1 MFPPVI
7 AGDRVFVAHLPG
19 LVSAFAVADGAKLW
33 SADLRPE
40 APLLVDGDR
49 VLVSAG
55 EAIHAHRAS
64 DGAVLWRAPTGTVT
78 VRPIAREGWVVAT
91 ADGKLTAL
99 RAEDGTSVWT
109 RDVAY
114 LRQPPAISGN
124 TLIAA
129 YADGWIRSHDLRTG
143 EVGWQT
149 RIGGSPAEPLV
160 NGDRIYFGASDRHF
174 YSIKLAD
181 GVIDWAFRIG
191 ASLPMKAAADAERV
205 YFVGFDNLVRAHEAG
220 DGGMKWQRG
229 VPFRPFEGPV
239 LAGEFVLIAGDV
251 ADVRILRAVNGEPVA
266 PMTFPERLAAAP
278 GISAENGTIRAV
290 GVTGSLEEAWK
301 LSLITRAPDLK
312 VVPAADGSRFP

>member
-19 LVSAFAVADGAKLW
+19 FVSAFAAADGAKLW
-33 SADLRPE
+33 SVELRPD
-40 APLLVDGDR
+40 APLVVDGER
-49 VLVSAG
+49 LLVSAG

-64 DGAVLWRAPTGTVT
+64 DGVVLWRAPSGTVT
-78 VRPIAREGWVVAT
+78 VRPIAREGWVVVT
-91 ADGKLTAL
+91 ADGKLSAL
-99 RAEDGTSVWT
+99 RGEDGTSVWT
-109 RDVAY
+109 RKVAY
-114 LRQPPAISGN
+114 LRQSPAISGN

-129 YADGWIRSHDLRTG
+129 TADGWVRSHDLRTG
-143 EVGWQT
+143 EVAWET

-160 NGDRIYFGASDRHF
+160 NGDRIYFGASDRRF
-174 YSIKLAD
+174 YAIKLAD

-191 ASLPMKAAADAERV
+191 ASLPMRAESDGERV

-239 LAGEFVLIAGDV
+239 LVAGFVAIAGDV
-251 ADVRILRAVNGEPVA
+251 ADVRLMRAVDGEPVA
-266 PMTFPERLAAAP
+266 PMSFPERLAAAP

-290 GVTGSLEEAWK
+290 GVTGSLEETWK
-301 LSLITRAPDLK
+301 LSLVVRAPDLK
-312 VVPAADGSRFP
+312 VGPTLDGARFP